1 MDDKQVQIL
10 LEKYFGGS
18 ASAEEKAILFKAIR
32 EDETLL
38 NRMVERLSLNF
49 SQTDLVSE
57 ESKTQ
62 ILEVIFSVGKHAT
75 QPSLKPAPRI
85 LPGFRTVWFKYAAAI
100 IILFGISVYLYFNS
114 KKPGSDLL
122 TSNQVPA
129 KNDVAAPKSV
139 HASITLSNGTIINL
153 ADAST
158 GMLATE
164 GNIKVEK
171 LEDGRIVYKGLNN
184 GETMYNTISV
194 PRGSKTTSVILA
206 DGTIVDLNTA
216 TTLKYPVAFTGKER
230 RVELDGECYFEVA
243 ENKQQPFIVKT
254 YKDSIVVLGTEFN
267 VNAYANETG
276 VKTTLVQGAVKVN
289 QQILKPAQAFLNG
302 EIVGTDV
309 DKDIAWRR
317 GVFQFDH
324 SSIPEVLRQVSRW
337 YDLDIVYK
345 SKIPDVLFSGKLSKE
360 LNLSQIIKVLN
371 DMQVKCGLEG
381 KKLVIY

>member
-1 MDDKQVQIL
+1 MDDKQLQIL
-10 LEKYFGGS
+10 LEKYFGGN

-38 NRMVERLSLNF
+38 NRIVEQLPINF
-49 SQTDLVSE
+49 SQTDLVSA

-62 ILEVIFSVGKHAT
+62 MLEVIFSAGKHAT
-75 QPSLKPAPRI
+75 QSSLEPTPRI
-85 LPGFRTVWFKYAAAI
+85 VPGFRTAWFKYAAAI

-114 KKPGSDLL
+114 KKHGSDLL
-122 TSNQVPA
+122 TSNPVPVS
-129 KNDVAAPKSV
+129 DVAAPESV

-158 GMLATE
+158 GIVATE

-171 LEDGRIVYKGLNN
+171 LDGGRIVYKGLNN
-184 GETMYNTISV
+184 GEIMYNTISV
-194 PRGSKTTSVILA
+194 PKGSKTTSVILA

-216 TTLKYPVAFTGKER
+216 TTLKYPVAFNGKER

-317 GVFQFDH
+317 GIFQFDH

-345 SKIPDVLFSGKLSKE
+345 SKTPDVLFSGKLSKE
-360 LNLSQIIKVLN
+360 LNLSQIIKILN
-371 DMQVKCGLEG
+371 DMQVKCVLED